1 MRGGIHKKGNNYY
14 AVVYDGIDPGTGRK
28 RRTWIP
34 AGTRRSDAEKVL
46 AAEIKRRHD
55 GEPIP
60 TEKLSLGQ
68 YLVDRWLP
76 IQKSRVRTS
85 TYDAYR
91 RNIDLHVL
99 PALGRRPLEK
109 LNAEDLDL
117 FYATLLTEGRKKPTG
132 TKGKSAKAKVGTGD
146 GPTGLAP
153 KTVRNIHM
161 MLNKAMS
168 DAQRK
173 GLVVRNVVPLADAP
187 TLKSRQEGDIK
198 AWEIDQ
204 LR

>member
-28 RRTWIP
+28 RRTWLP

-55 GEPIP
+55 GAPIP

-132 TKGKSAKAKVGTGD
+132 TKAKSAKAKVGACD

-153 KTVRNIHM
+153 KTLFNIHM
-161 MLNKAMS
+161 MLNRRCRTRSARAS
-168 DAQRK
+168 SCATSCPSPIR
-173 GLVVRNVVPLADAP
+173 R
-187 TLKSRQEGDIK
+187 R
-198 AWEIDQ
+198 
-204 LR
+204 